1 MTIFISDDTIK
12 WLEGQTLDGVST
24 KNLPPVASRGRF
36 YSRDSYLSRLV
47 HWIDENLSESG

>member
-12 WLEGQTLDGVST
+12 WLEGQTLDGGST
-24 KNLPPVASRGRF
+24 KNLPPVASRGRY

>member
-36 YSRDSYLSRLV
+36 YNGGCYLSPHMDV
-47 HWIDENLSESG
+47 VWSIG